1 MREEN
6 GRVSGVF
13 YPPDESLEVIAFK
26 KSLAGLFS
34 IEAGSS
40 SSWSEE
46 GSSLVVVQEVEG
58 THSQQAVGG
67 RNTKTTS
74 IDRETG
80 TVIDVSLTGTGGAGK
95 SLFNMTLHR
104 RRKNFQF
111 LV

>member
-1 MREEN
+1 MREQN

-13 YPPDESLEVIAFK
+13 YPPDESLEVVAFK

-34 IEAGSS
+34 IEASS

-46 GSSLVVVQEVEG
+46 ESSLVVVQEVEG

-80 TVIDVSLTGTGGAGK
+80 TVTDISLTETGGTGI
-95 SLFNMTLHR
+95 
-104 RRKNFQF
+104 
-111 LV
+111 